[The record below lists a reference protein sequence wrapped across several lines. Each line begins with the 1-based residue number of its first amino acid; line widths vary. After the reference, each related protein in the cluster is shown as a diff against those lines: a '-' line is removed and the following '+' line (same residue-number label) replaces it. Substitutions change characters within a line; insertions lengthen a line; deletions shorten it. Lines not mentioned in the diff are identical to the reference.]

1 MQSSRQLGS
10 CRRLVLCI
18 IARLQSYM
26 YLAFVWMPVLD
37 PGMQLASITTL
48 WSLRSSREERIGL
61 RLSDDSMP
69 LWGSTE

>member
-1 MQSSRQLGS
+1 
-10 CRRLVLCI
+10 
-18 IARLQSYM
+18 M